1 MKIKISLIIIA
12 ILMAC
17 PLSAQNG
24 LDQLKSAKKVYN
36 IFLINQSDKAK
47 LVEATDNIDAATRDG
62 EITNEASL
70 WLLRGDIYNEIAT
83 QQIIIRTTG
92 IGDASE
98 LPKRQYPSLTA
109 FDAYKKAKKLAQKN
123 YETKDAVKGIRK
135 VQSNLTNTGVFNFD
149 DSDYQG
155 AYNLFIGVVEAHYML
170 KDAGA
175 ESALDKEEDYNEQ
188 LYITGLAALNAQ
200 MNSEAKG
207 LFDELYKKK
216 YDKPMI
222 YEALYNITVAEEGA
236 AIKDAYEYLEEGR
249 KIYPDDVSLLFA
261 EINHFLKTNQLEELV
276 SKLETAITKEPGNV
290 SLYNTLGN
298 VYDNLYRREEQGGDP
313 DMGNNYFNN
322 ALKYYGQAIA
332 TDPKNFDSNYS
343 LGALYFNKAA
353 MESKVL
359 VVLGDDISSEGM
371 KKYEKKQAEIMDIF
385 GQALPYFKKAESLNP
400 NDTNTL
406 IALKEIYARK
416 GDLTTSNIFKD
427 RLQTV
432 QNGGSN
438 TAYFRN

>member
-24 LDQLKSAKKVYN
+24 LDKLTNAKKAYN
-36 IFLINQSDKAK
+36 IFLINQSDKSK

-83 QQIIIRTTG
+83 QQMIIRSTG

-123 YETKDAVKGIRK
+123 YETNDAMKGIRK
-135 VQSNLTNTGVFNFD
+135 VQSNLTNTGIFNFD
-149 DSDYQG
+149 DGDYQG
-155 AYNLFIGVVEAHYML
+155 AYNLFLGVVEAHNVL

-188 LYITGLAALNAQ
+188 LYIAGLAAFNAQ
-200 MNSEAKG
+200 MNSEAKE
-207 LFDELYKKK
+207 LFEELYKKK
-216 YDKPMI
+216 FDKPMI
-222 YEALYNITVAEEGA
+222 YEALYNITAAEEGA
-236 AIKDAYEYLEEGR
+236 AIKDAYKYLEEGR

-276 SKLETAITKEPGNV
+276 TKLKSAIEKEPANV

-298 VYDNLYRREEQGGDP
+298 VYDNLYQREAQGGDP
-313 DMGNNYFNN
+313 DHVNLYFNN
-322 ALKYYGQAIA
+322 ALEYYNQGLAK
-332 TDPKNFDSNYS
+332 DPGNPLSNYS
-343 LGALYFNKAA
+343 IGALYYNKAA
-353 MESKVL
+353 METKVL
-359 VVLGDDISSEGM
+359 MVLGEDISSEGM
-371 KKYEKKQAEIMDIF
+371 KKYEKKQAQIMAIF
-385 GQALPYFKKAESLNP
+385 DQALPYFQKAESINP
-400 NDTNTL
+400 NDISTL
-406 IALKEIYARK
+406 IALKEIYTRK
-416 GDLTTSNIFKD
+416 GDLPTTNIFKD
-427 RLQTV
+427 RLETV
-432 QNGGSN
+432 QNGGAN
-438 TAYFRN
+438 TAYFNN